1 MSIFLISNGSL
12 DTYPNN
18 TLTNFKNK
26 LPTILEHSENENWCI
41 AVESIGFSTN
51 FRNIDL
57 PKNPEAPSFM
67 LTNCQY
73 NVERC
78 PDMCTTKFNTTRCVV
93 DDECLIKVNF
103 KFEPNEDNQLC
114 WWQFYRFE
122 DKFYTPEDM
131 NAFFKKIRL
140 KVDAFIGIDDQYRFT
155 ATNTDSKDT
164 KADLWIIISESMM
177 STFKIPKYHS
187 KESTDYFKKTASG
200 KYEIVRKFY
209 DTYEYVHNEL
219 PYITHYKGDKYY
231 AFRLESEKKTQ
242 IPITLSGGLNN
253 KVSNPKKTFPTLVK
267 VESSDVKQQIFNSTY
282 SKDLLCFC
290 PDFTLNDKYFFHE
303 FENRQYVSLSN
314 TNITDLNIKLLDH
327 NNEQINLLK
336 GVSTVVKL
344 DIKKMEEQFFN
355 VRLTSSN
362 SNLTSNTKASF
373 RVKLPNTLSLDR
385 SWKVCLTSISHP
397 NTFKTFSPDINSRRI
412 IIRHKGVSGHWVT
425 DQFILQHKKYTK
437 EKLAWTL
444 DKLFRESQIGYVKY
458 KADSNNLKRLECVFS
473 KPDVEVLASNYFLKI
488 IGYNGTLDENRGFTF
503 VRMNDHEHVYKIQD
517 TDEVDRVY
525 KEHYLWSLQF
535 DIDVDYLRPDYLICY
550 TNIVSPT
557 IIGSLYSKILRII
570 PIRNNNSDYVITE
583 FLHKEYLEIQ
593 NTEVSEVEIELRAH
607 DGTLVEFGF
616 EQDVILNLEFRQS

>member
-1 MSIFLISNGSL
+1 MTIFLISNGSL

-26 LPTILEHSENENWCI
+26 LPTILEHSENENWCVAI
-41 AVESIGFSTN
+41 ESIGFSTN

-73 NVERC
+73 NVARC
-78 PDMCTTKFNTTRCVV
+78 PNMCTTKFNATHCVV
-93 DDECLIKVNF
+93 DDECLINVNF

-131 NAFFKKIRL
+131 NAFFKKTRL
-140 KVDAFIGIDDQYRFT
+140 KVDAFIGIDDDYRFT
-155 ATNTDSKDT
+155 ATNTDSNDT
-164 KADLWIIISESMM
+164 KADLWILISESMM

-209 DTYEYVHNEL
+209 DQWEYVHNEL

-231 AFRLESEKKTQ
+231 AFRLESEKKTK

-267 VESSDVKQQIFNSTY
+267 VESSNVKQQIFNSTY

-290 PDFTLNDKYFFHE
+290 PDFSVNDKYFFHE

-336 GVSTVVKL
+336 G
-344 DIKKMEEQFFN
+344 IMESLFNINKSPKHFQNFF
-355 VRLTSSN
+355 
-362 SNLTSNTKASF
+362 A
-373 RVKLPNTLSLDR
+373 
-385 SWKVCLTSISHP
+385 
-397 NTFKTFSPDINSRRI
+397 
-412 IIRHKGVSGHWVT
+412 
-425 DQFILQHKKYTK
+425 
-437 EKLAWTL
+437 
-444 DKLFRESQIGYVKY
+444 
-458 KADSNNLKRLECVFS
+458 
-473 KPDVEVLASNYFLKI
+473 
-488 IGYNGTLDENRGFTF
+488 
-503 VRMNDHEHVYKIQD
+503 
-517 TDEVDRVY
+517 
-525 KEHYLWSLQF
+525 
-535 DIDVDYLRPDYLICY
+535 
-550 TNIVSPT
+550 
-557 IIGSLYSKILRII
+557 
-570 PIRNNNSDYVITE
+570 
-583 FLHKEYLEIQ
+583 
-593 NTEVSEVEIELRAH
+593 
-607 DGTLVEFGF
+607 
-616 EQDVILNLEFRQS
+616 